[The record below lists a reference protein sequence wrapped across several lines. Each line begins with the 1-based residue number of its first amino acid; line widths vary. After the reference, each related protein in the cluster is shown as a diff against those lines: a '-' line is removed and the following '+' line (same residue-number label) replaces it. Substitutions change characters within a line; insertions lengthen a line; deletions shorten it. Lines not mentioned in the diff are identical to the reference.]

1 MEGHTFFIQ
10 CENQP
15 HDSFYATQ
23 DSARLLLYKQL
34 SLWADMLLIM
44 QLHSASNEHSDSADS
59 DVTSVTKTESEMQW
73 EENEFCAQ
81 ADADIIR
88 LNTS

>member
-1 MEGHTFFIQ
+1 
-10 CENQP
+10 
-15 HDSFYATQ
+15 
-23 DSARLLLYKQL
+23 
-34 SLWADMLLIM
+34 M

-59 DVTSVTKTESEMQW
+59 DVTSVKKTESEMHW

-88 LNTS
+88 LNTN